1 MSLTALEQLA
11 ADDDWWAE
19 QGVAAKRAVL
29 PHVLE
34 AVGEGV
40 QLALDAAGARVV
52 KELMIT
58 EEQRAE
64 IRRILDAVVA
74 DYLDEWWESIA
85 STRRARLREL
95 LAEAVANGHQPAWVA
110 RKLVDSGLYSK
121 TQAMAI
127 AVTETTRI
135 VGLASQTTY
144 RALGFE
150 GWVWNTA
157 MDDLVCLTCGPLNG
171 QEFPMESS
179 FSPAH
184 PRCRCFVAPAVPLL
198 AAA

>member
-1 MSLTALEQLA
+1 MSLTALQQLA

-19 QGVAAKRAVL
+19 QGEAAKRAVL

-34 AVGEGV
+34 AVAEGV
-40 QLALDAAGARVV
+40 QLALAAAGARVV

-58 EEQRAE
+58 EEQREE

-74 DYLDEWWESIA
+74 DYLDSWWEA
-85 STRRARLREL
+85 LAETRRTRLREL
-95 LAEAVANGHQPAWVA
+95 INEAIATGQQPRWVA
-110 RKLVDSGLYSK
+110 KKLVESGLYSK

-171 QEFPMESS
+171 REFPMEES

-184 PRCRCFVAPAVPLL
+184 VRCRCFVAPSVPLQ